1 MGKQSNNCKD
11 HIACHTCPSVVVL
24 SLLYRL
30 SDLEGEHLH
39 FPASFKDQQVVARAG
54 CFVSLSPYI
63 QMSKFIAFDYL
74 IF

>member
-30 SDLEGEHLH
+30 SDLH
-39 FPASFKDQQVVARAG
+39 FPASFKDQQVVARAE

-63 QMSKFIAFDYL
+63 QMLKFIAFDYL

>member
-30 SDLEGEHLH
+30 SDLD